1 MLKKNS
7 VLKISFDILSSLVS
21 LSNDLICL
29 VIYNKLCRVKGC
41 VVIYKFAIFFLLLR
55 SILFILNDCR
65 SFVRFN
71 YSRENYVDFPR
82 VFYLQFYWIL
92 KLKKKKKKR
101 NISVVLW
108 DRRILLEE
116 IYRNQWHI
124 KDSLSRL
131 FNETRESF
139 YMHR

>member
-82 VFYLQFYWIL
+82 VFYLQFY
-92 KLKKKKKKR
+92 
-101 NISVVLW
+101 
-108 DRRILLEE
+108 
-116 IYRNQWHI
+116 
-124 KDSLSRL
+124 
-131 FNETRESF
+131 
-139 YMHR
+139 